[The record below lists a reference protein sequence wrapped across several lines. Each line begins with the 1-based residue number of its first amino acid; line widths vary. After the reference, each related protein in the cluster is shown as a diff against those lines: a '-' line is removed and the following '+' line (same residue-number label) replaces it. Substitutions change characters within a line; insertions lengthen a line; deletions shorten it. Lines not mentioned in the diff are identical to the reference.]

1 LHINRNIVHKKY
13 EGVVT
18 AKQDDYQAEEKE
30 TLELFRQAKSRRPP
44 VSAGRVLRRAGRR
57 PINSA
62 MALLLLVLILAI
74 GALLVSDSNSLL
86 YDISCIQLGLLIYVL
101 IMAGEGVSGYV
112 FKPVH
117 KWDTQDVSDWVSSI
131 APFARDT
138 VSELVLKEVS

>member
-1 LHINRNIVHKKY
+1 M
-13 EGVVT
+13 T
-18 AKQDDYQAEEKE
+18 AKQDEYQTDEKK
-30 TLELFRQAKSRRPP
+30 TLELFRQAKLHRPL
-44 VSAGRVLRRAGRR
+44 VSAGNRVLRRAGRR

-74 GALLVSDSNSLL
+74 GALLVSDYNNKYIL
-86 YDISCIQLGLLIYVL
+86 YEYTQLGLLMYVL

-117 KWDTQDVSDWVSSI
+117 QWDTQDVSDWVSSI

-138 VSELVLKEVS
+138 VSELFLKEVG